1 VPPGT
6 TPSEGK
12 AAPWTRP
19 DVAVL
24 AIGLGVAVA
33 VRLVLLPTQGLR
45 DDLDQ
50 FAGWIHHI
58 ATNGLGALYTE
69 NPAGPVT
76 FGPVMGYI
84 WGLLAAIEPAFKTV
98 TDASDTGIRVLMKAP
113 ASLADFGLAALA
125 LSLLRDRPRWAVVAA
140 VVILLH
146 PAVAYVSAWWGQYE
160 SIFVLS
166 GLAATAAAIKGHNTV
181 AAALVAVSLMTKPQ
195 ALPLVLPFAAWF
207 WATGYSRAGL
217 RGGVLELARTG
228 LVGLATSVVLWLPFL
243 PAGGPSAYL
252 GNLGVYQ
259 NEIFNVLS
267 VRAWNAWWLVQE
279 AAAGGQFIADDVA
292 FLGPVTMRHVGYAVT
307 ALFEIVIALAIVRD
321 PTPRTLILGLAASV
335 LVAFG
340 FLTQMHE
347 RYAYGALVFLALLIA
362 DARWRWLGIAFG
374 VVFALNLVA
383 AVPATPALGDLV
395 PIAGP
400 VGIAGSIA
408 MLVVAGVSLSGLGRR
423 EAEPT

>member
-1 VPPGT
+1 
-6 TPSEGK
+6 
-12 AAPWTRP
+12 
-19 DVAVL
+19 
-24 AIGLGVAVA
+24 
-33 VRLVLLPTQGLR
+33 
-45 DDLDQ
+45 
-50 FAGWIHHI
+50 
-58 ATNGLGALYTE
+58 
-69 NPAGPVT
+69 
-76 FGPVMGYI
+76 
-84 WGLLAAIEPAFKTV
+84 
-98 TDASDTGIRVLMKAP
+98 
-113 ASLADFGLAALA
+113 
-125 LSLLRDRPRWAVVAA
+125 
-140 VVILLH
+140 
-146 PAVAYVSAWWGQYE
+146 
-160 SIFVLS
+160 
-166 GLAATAAAIKGHNTV
+166 
-181 AAALVAVSLMTKPQ
+181 MTKPQ

-207 WATGYSRAGL
+207 WATGYSRAGH